1 MNTYEKITAARRLL
15 ELPEQATLAE
25 IKANYRRLIKKWH
38 PDSCSD
44 KGGDHVAMTAKLNA
58 AYRIVI
64 AYCNQYRFSFS
75 EDEIKKYLPT
85 DEWWL
90 ERFGNDPL
98 WSNKK

>member
-1 MNTYEKITAARRLL
+1 
-15 ELPEQATLAE
+15 
-25 IKANYRRLIKKWH
+25 
-38 PDSCSD
+38 
-44 KGGDHVAMTAKLNA
+44 VAMTAKLNA

>member
-38 PDSCSD
+38 PDNCSD
-44 KGGDHVAMTAKLNA
+44 NSGDHVAMTAKLNA

-75 EDEIKKYLPT
+75 KDEINKYLPT
-85 DEWWL
+85 DEWWF